1 MFTGGLTWS
10 GITIPLESPAAPH
23 AAPVGSEDAMTIMES
38 ARQFTLALDSLKQV
52 CLLLFF

>member
-52 CLLLFF
+52 CL